1 MTATVLV
8 QFLIKDPEKFKAY
21 GAAAG
26 QTIAAVGGEIVGRY
40 RNGGTLAGEFGHNG
54 FALIQFPDVETA
66 KSWHE
71 SADYQAL
78 VELRNQAADMTLVLG
93 EPL

>member
-1 MTATVLV
+1 MALPPARR
-8 QFLIKDPEKFKAY
+8 LPLS
-21 GAAAG
+21 
-26 QTIAAVGGEIVGRY
+26 AVRSLC

-54 FALIQFPDVETA
+54 FALIRFPDVETA
-66 KSWHE
+66 KAWYE

-93 EPL
+93 EPLG